1 MPCRILTLQSE
12 AQWPLLGDMLAG
24 RYDPDD
30 AVEPVVRDILT
41 AVRSKGDEALAE
53 YTRRFDCPDFTPA
66 LLHVT
71 SEEVAQ
77 AVASVP
83 ADDIAII
90 RQAADRKSVV

>member
-30 AVEPVVRDILT
+30 AVEPVVRDILA

-53 YTRRFDCPDFTPA
+53 YTRRFDCPDFTPRLTA
-66 LLHVT
+66 RHLRRGGAGRGFRPCRRHRHH
-71 SEEVAQ
+71 Q
-77 AVASVP
+77 AGSG
-83 ADDIAII
+83 
-90 RQAADRKSVV
+90 